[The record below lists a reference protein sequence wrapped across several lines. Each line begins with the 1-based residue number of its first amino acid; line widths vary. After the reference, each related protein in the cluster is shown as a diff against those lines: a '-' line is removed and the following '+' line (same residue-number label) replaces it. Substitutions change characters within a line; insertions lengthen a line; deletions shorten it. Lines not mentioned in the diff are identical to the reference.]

1 MVGGDEPWRRGECTI
16 MKKTMVA
23 PPDNSSLYRSASGS
37 QRVVAH
43 YDATLQGMGIPYES
57 VYVDTYF
64 GPTHAIV
71 SGHEQ
76 GKPLV
81 LWHGL
86 NANAATWANWIP
98 ALAPIYRVYAIDT
111 IGGMGKSAPSRL
123 AKGGPAYGQWAAEAL
138 EGLGLTRA
146 NMIGASNGGWLIL
159 KLGSVAPEMIGSAV
173 LMSSAG
179 FLSISMVTVL
189 RMIPRSLFKPPEEVA
204 RGLLELL
211 SPPDAPPDP
220 FYLAF
225 FELIVVSGFRSEQ
238 MAPALSKEEIG
249 KLNAPTYLLMGQYEA
264 SFNPCKAIERGLA
277 LLPNVIAAEIVPG
290 VGHAMVHRQ
299 TDWVIARVMSFLERH
314 ALQGHRPE
322 LDGRGSDLADR
333 SSP

>member
-1 MVGGDEPWRRGECTI
+1 MKETI
-16 MKKTMVA
+16 VP
-23 PPDNSSLYRSASGS
+23 PPDNSSLYRSAGGY

-43 YDATLQGMGIPYES
+43 YDATLQGMGVPYES
-57 VYVDTYF
+57 VYVDTRF

-71 SGHEQ
+71 SGNEQ
-76 GKPLV
+76 GKPVV

-86 NANAATWANWIP
+86 NANATTWADWIP
-98 ALAPIYRVYAIDT
+98 ALAPAYRVVALDT

-123 AKGGPAYGQWAAEAL
+123 AKGGPAYGQWAAETL
-138 EGLGLTRA
+138 EGLGLQRA
-146 NMIGASNGGWLIL
+146 NMLGASNGGWLIL
-159 KLGSVAPEMIGSAV
+159 KLGSVAPDMIGSAV

-189 RMIPRSLFKPPEEVA
+189 RMIPRSLFKPPGEIA

-225 FELIVVSGFRSEQ
+225 FELIIKSGFRSEQ
-238 MAPALSKEEIG
+238 MAPALSEEEIQE
-249 KLNAPTYLLMGQYEA
+249 LAAPTYLLMGQYEG
-264 SFNPCKAIERGLA
+264 SFNPYKAIERGLA

-299 TDWVIARVMSFLERH
+299 PDWVIARVTSFLERH
-314 ALQGHRPE
+314 ASEDHRPE
-322 LDGRGSDLADR
+322 LDGRGSDLAER